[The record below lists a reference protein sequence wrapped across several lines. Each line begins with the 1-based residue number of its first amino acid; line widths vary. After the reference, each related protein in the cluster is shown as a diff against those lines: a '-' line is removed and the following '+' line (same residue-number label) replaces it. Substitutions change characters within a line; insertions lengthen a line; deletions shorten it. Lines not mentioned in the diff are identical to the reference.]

1 MLHLFRRTRMKRKLF
16 LSIPLLLAFL
26 LLTQI
31 VRAQNSLK
39 ITPKTGRSI
48 TLSAGLADTIIH
60 DLKERKL
67 LTRKDSIQK
76 AYISILERESAS
88 RQTNVYELQKSL
100 LISEKK
106 RSRNGWQRNSLLIIT
121 GFLTYLIITK

>member
-1 MLHLFRRTRMKRKLF
+1 MKRKCI
-16 LSIPLLLAFL
+16 LSIPLLLLFL
-26 LLTQI
+26 FLTQI

-39 ITPKTGRSI
+39 ITPRTGKSI

-67 LTRKDSIQK
+67 LTRKDSIQR
-76 AYISILERESAS
+76 AYISILENESMS
-88 RQTNVYELQKSL
+88 RQTKVYELEKSL

>member
-1 MLHLFRRTRMKRKLF
+1 MLHLFRRTRMKRKSF

-31 VRAQNSLK
+31 ARAQNSLK
-39 ITPKTGRSI
+39 ITPKIGRSI

>member
-1 MLHLFRRTRMKRKLF
+1 MKRKSF
-16 LSIPLLLAFL
+16 LSIPLLIAFL

-39 ITPKTGRSI
+39 ITPNLGKSI

-76 AYISILERESAS
+76 AYISILENENES
-88 RQTNVYELQKSL
+88 RQSNVYELEKSL
-100 LISEKK
+100 LISEQK

>member
-1 MLHLFRRTRMKRKLF
+1 MSHLFRRILMKRKCI
-16 LSIPLLLAFL
+16 LSIPLLLLFL
-26 LLTQI
+26 FLTQI

-39 ITPKTGRSI
+39 ITPRTGKSI

-67 LTRKDSIQK
+67 LTRKDSIQR
-76 AYISILERESAS
+76 AYISILENESMS
-88 RQTNVYELQKSL
+88 RQTKVYELEKSL

-106 RSRNGWQRNSLLIIT
+106 RSRNGWQRNSLLIIS

>member
-1 MLHLFRRTRMKRKLF
+1 MLHLFRPTRMKRKF
-16 LSIPLLLAFL
+16 ILSIPLLLAFL

-31 VRAQNSLK
+31 VRAQNFSK
-39 ITPKTGRSI
+39 ITPKTGKPI
-48 TLSAGLADTIIH
+48 YLSAGLADTIIH

-76 AYISILERESAS
+76 AYISILENENAS
-88 RQTNVYELQKSL
+88 RQTNVYELEKSL

-106 RSRNGWQRNSLLIIT
+106 RSRNGWQRNSLLLIT